1 MTKFEQ
7 LEDYINQANEIL
19 ESNDT
24 AKAERYCQRV
34 IAVFSNEIQYLEY
47 KLDATSSEPYTEDRP
62 IDYMGDLEILKEKL
76 INYQIELQEK
86 AANITLDKLQSSE
99 LSESER
105 NEIENMVR
113 ELIQKSKAGEPS
125 KNVASKI
132 FSWLADKGGDALVQ
146 MIALIASGALLR
158 G

>member
-24 AKAERYCQRV
+24 AKAKRYCQRI
-34 IAVFSNEIQYLEY
+34 IALFSNEIQYLEY

-86 AANITLDKLQSSE
+86 AANITLEKLQSSE
-99 LSESER
+99 LER

-125 KNVASKI
+125 NNVASKI

-146 MIALIASGALLR
+146 TIPLIASGALLR

>member
-47 KLDATSSEPYTEDRP
+47 KLDATSSETYTEDRP

-86 AANITLDKLQSSE
+86 AANITLEKLQSSE

-113 ELIQKSKAGEPS
+113 ELIQKSKAGGPS

-146 MIALIASGALLR
+146 MIPLIASGALLR

>member
-47 KLDATSSEPYTEDRP
+47 KLDATSSETYTEDRP

-86 AANITLDKLQSSE
+86 PRILRLKSYSP
-99 LSESER
+99 LSLASLNGMR
-105 NEIENMVR
+105 LRIWCAK
-113 ELIQKSKAGEPS
+113 LIQKSKAGEPS

-146 MIALIASGALLR
+146 MIPLIASGALLR

>member
-47 KLDATSSEPYTEDRP
+47 KLDATSSETYTEDRP

-86 AANITLDKLQSSE
+86 AANITLEKLQSSE
-99 LSESER
+99 LSER

-146 MIALIASGALLR
+146 MIPLIASGALLR